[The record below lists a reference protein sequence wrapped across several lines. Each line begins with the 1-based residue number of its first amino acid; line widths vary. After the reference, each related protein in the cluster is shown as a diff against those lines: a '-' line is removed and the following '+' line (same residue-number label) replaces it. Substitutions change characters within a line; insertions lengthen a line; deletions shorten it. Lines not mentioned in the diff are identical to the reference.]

1 MATSS
6 SSEAAQGRR
15 DIPDEARSV
24 YSSAIQS
31 IHSLAEFGAGDD
43 DFSDFDTHH
52 DPNSSP
58 TCFGGCFGPSRIFS
72 TNQELEKLASA
83 TGLRSKEVH
92 ALYDRFKRVA
102 PKGYMTKSQFKLS
115 LGLLGILPN
124 DYIPNRMFS
133 AFDSKKDGVITFDEY
148 CTSFAVLLRGTEL
161 EKLELSFRLADCS
174 NSGQLNFLDFSNL
187 LIACDSTTTALLQ
200 TNIDTPSVSE
210 TETRS
215 LFREI
220 SQGNDFISM
229 EQYVNAVRA
238 NGRFLEI
245 LGLFNMRNPSVVGV
259 GKSVG
264 VSPRSPTTP
273 MSARTEETTEKK
285 YRTEL
290 EKLRAELIKSD
301 TRLNKAELVA
311 RLDAIMYGG
320 KQETDETP
328 QSSNLL
334 VSPEV
339 ASEGSR
345 PATPPAMFR
354 PRGGQNLRKNG
365 PRLLGPKKGLAVHF
379 GHESWNMVLNMMVGI
394 RLAVGRASYEINR
407 PVQSI
412 DFDVKDKFSIVPQLT
427 NFLDAQ
433 VSTKVT
439 VTRFIDYAPFVFRK
453 LRTEIS
459 GISDEDYLRSV
470 GPEQL
475 LGNMVLGNLSS
486 LAEQTTEG
494 KGGAFFYYTADGR
507 FMIKTVAREEK
518 HLLKKIL
525 RDYYF
530 HLKENPRSLIVRFYG
545 LHGLRVKMNPVL
557 FQGGKYRHD
566 EKIFFVVMGNLFN
579 TPLEVHRRYD
589 LKGSWVNRETIVG
602 PEEDSSVALKDNN
615 FRKRNEKLIVGVDV
629 KRDVLSVIRKDVDF
643 FAKHNILDYSLLL
656 GIHERQRTSGPS
668 MMVSETPTSE
678 PSGPPGSDSRRPIN
692 SIQSTDGSV
701 VYYMGI
707 IDILCQWDSKKR
719 LERFFKS
726 IRYDA
731 DGISAVPPEPYAD
744 RFHNFI
750 DSIME

>member
-1 MATSS
+1 MSS
-6 SSEAAQGRR
+6 
-15 DIPDEARSV
+15 DELRSV
-24 YSSAIQS
+24 YSSAMSSVQP
-31 IHSLAEFGAGDD
+31 ENDEDDQYYDFERNNAG
-43 DFSDFDTHH
+43 ST
-52 DPNSSP
+52 SC
-58 TCFGGCFGPSRIFS
+58 TCFGATSRRFLS
-72 TNQELEKLASA
+72 TEKELEKLATT
-83 TGLRSKEVH
+83 TGLGIKEVH
-92 ALYDRFKRVA
+92 AFYDRFRKVA
-102 PKGYMTKSQFKLS
+102 PKGFMTKSQFKQS
-115 LGLLGILPN
+115 LGLLGALPN
-124 DYIPNRMFS
+124 DYIPNRMFA

-148 CTSFAVLLRGTEL
+148 CTSFAVLVRGSEV
-161 EKLELSFRLADCS
+161 EKLKLSFRLADCS
-174 NSGQLNFLDFSNL
+174 GTGRLNFFDFSNL
-187 LIACDSTTTALLQ
+187 LIACDSTTNAL
-200 TNIDTPSVSE
+200 IDKNYSAISDDE
-210 TETRS
+210 TIL

-220 SQGNDFISM
+220 SQGRDFITM
-229 EQYVNAVRA
+229 EQYVNAVRS
-238 NGRFLEI
+238 NQRFLEI
-245 LGLFNMRNPSVVGV
+245 LGLFKLSSPVG

-273 MSARTEETTEKK
+273 RSEDPNKVLRSD
-285 YRTEL
+285 L
-290 EKLRAELIKSD
+290 ERLRRDLVKSD
-301 TRLNKAELVA
+301 KGLNKTDLLA
-311 RLDAIMYGG
+311 RLDAMMAG
-320 KQETDETP
+320 KDKTQETPRSMTP
-328 QSSNLL
+328 NFLT
-334 VSPEV
+334 SPEV

-345 PATPPAMFR
+345 PATPPVMFR
-354 PRGGQNLRKNG
+354 LPIGQGSKRPQP

-433 VSTKVT
+433 VSEKVT

-459 GISDEDYLRSV
+459 GISDEEYLRSV

-494 KGGAFFYYTADGR
+494 KGGAFFYYTSDGR

-518 HLLKKIL
+518 HLLKIIL

-530 HLKENPRSLIVRFYG
+530 HLKENPRSMIVRFYG

-566 EKIFFVVMGNLFN
+566 EKIYFVVMGNLFN

-589 LKGSWVNRETIVG
+589 LKGSWVNRKSTKEV
-602 PEEDSSVALKDNN
+602 EEDNTVALKDSD
-615 FRKRNEKLIVGVDV
+615 FLERGERLRVGPDM
-629 KRDVLSVIRKDVDF
+629 KKELMSVIQKDVHF
-643 FAKHNILDYSLLL
+643 FSEHNILDYSLLV
-656 GIHERQRTSGPS
+656 GIHERGSGPS
-668 MMVSETPTSE
+668 MAQDTPVSEASTPQE
-678 PSGPPGSDSRRPIN
+678 RRPIN
-692 SIQSTDGSV
+692 SIQSPDGSV

-726 IRYDA
+726 IRYDS
-731 DGISAVPPEPYAD
+731 DGISAIPPEPYAD
-744 RFHNFI
+744 RFHKFI